1 MHDEGSRPNR
11 AKRLKLPYRALYV
24 NAERTH
30 NYMYQYTEA
39 EGNKEDNRE
48 LTLEVTKAQM
58 LNIPPIKL
66 TQAKTIKPKDR
77 RLIDAYFRDFNA
89 DSREHA
95 YAMTRKRARR
105 KEREALGRR
114 SSRRTTREPDR
125 LIANSINLMPTT
137 LMAQREELN
146 YYLDNDEIGQLV
158 KEVLATTNIYG

>member
-1 MHDEGSRPNR
+1 MRPRAWNAPKASSTWDILHAWQHFKGGDSLEGGRFT
-11 AKRLKLPYRALYV
+11 AC
-24 NAERTH
+24 
-30 NYMYQYTEA
+30 
-39 EGNKEDNRE
+39 
-48 LTLEVTKAQM
+48 
-58 LNIPPIKL
+58 
-66 TQAKTIKPKDR
+66 
-77 RLIDAYFRDFNA
+77 A